1 MECPKC
7 NGKATKYGFE
17 NGKQKYKCT
26 QCSYAFTDNTAIKEA
41 AAAPKVGMNLKEFT
55 QKYDKE
61 YILNTTLSKV
71 MKSLKKDVVY
81 ERADI
86 ITMTGLGNGYAGM
99 SNALE
104 AYDLQYGKA
113 NSKVFFSHP
122 DTIAFLK
129 SKAKLT

>member
-1 MECPKC
+1 MNCPKC
-7 NGKATKYGFE
+7 KGNSHKNGFE
-17 NGKQKYKCT
+17 NGVQKYHCNKCG
-26 QCSYAFTDNTAIKEA
+26 YNFNDNTVVKEE

-61 YILNTTLSKV
+61 YILNTTLTKV

-81 ERADI
+81 ERQDI
-86 ITMTGLGNGYAGM
+86 IVMLALGNSYPGLN
-99 SNALE
+99 NALE
-104 AYDLQYGKA
+104 SYTEQYGKA

>member
-1 MECPKC
+1 MNCTKC
-7 NGKATKYGFE
+7 KGNTHKNGFD
-17 NGKQKYKCT
+17 NGVQKYHCNKCG
-26 QCSYAFTDNTAIKEA
+26 YNFTDNTAIKEA
-41 AAAPKVGMNLKEFT
+41 AVTPKVGMNLKEFT
-55 QKYDKE
+55 QKFDKE

-86 ITMTGLGNGYAGM
+86 ITMTGLGNGYLGM
-99 SNALE
+99 NNALE
-104 AYDLQYGKA
+104 SYTEQYGKA
-113 NSKVFFSHP
+113 SSKVFFSHP

>member
-1 MECPKC
+1 
-7 NGKATKYGFE
+7 
-17 NGKQKYKCT
+17 
-26 QCSYAFTDNTAIKEA
+26 
-41 AAAPKVGMNLKEFT
+41 MNLKEFT

-61 YILNTTLSKV
+61 YILNTTLTKV
-71 MKSLKKDVVY
+71 MKGLKKDVVY

-86 ITMTGLGNGYAGM
+86 ITMLSLGNGYPGL

-104 AYDLQYGKA
+104 SYTEQYGKA
-113 NSKVFFSHP
+113 NSKIFFSHP

>member
-1 MECPKC
+1 
-7 NGKATKYGFE
+7 
-17 NGKQKYKCT
+17 
-26 QCSYAFTDNTAIKEA
+26 
-41 AAAPKVGMNLKEFT
+41 MNLKEFT

-61 YILNTTLSKV
+61 YILNTTLTKV

-99 SNALE
+99 TNALE
-104 AYDLQYGKA
+104 SSTELYGKA

-122 DTIAFLK
+122 DTIDLLK